1 MEVLTLGAV
10 TVTARVEGET
20 LVSTTV
26 PARLKMSAEDFG
38 TAVGYIPDDLALFG
52 AGWMGLYEGLSV
64 TTEDLGQLYG
74 VHMPGR
80 QRGSVG
86 YFSSSHGCPPSSS
99 SSPFGRASKGLSM
112 CEM

>member
-10 TVTARVEGET
+10 TVTARVEAHT
-20 LVSTTV
+20 LVSATV
-26 PARLKMSAEDFG
+26 PASLHVAPEDFG
-38 TAVGYIPDDLALFG
+38 TTVGYIPDDLALFG

-64 TTEDLGQLYG
+64 TTEDPGQLYG

-86 YFSSSHGCPPSSS
+86 YFEIAPEKWT
-99 SSPFGRASKGLSM
+99 RN
-112 CEM
+112 